1 MVPGQPGPNMRA
13 ATFQAQQAQ
22 QTKGQGAS
30 SIIMPIYTFGIVAFF
45 VFTIVKIVMKK
56 VNKEPKVKPLDSDP
70 VFVERVLKQSQPDNK
85 KKLVYTAIQGIIDA
99 TNDQLKEIE
108 EDCAANNEE
117 HFTNKAEMKKRE
129 DPNPEAEESAPV
141 TSDELMKLDEDEDKE
156 NEPTEHDREIE
167 KRLGHLK
174 EAMHIKSVENDENS
188 DFKSIF
194 LEGELPHDPQILVSA
209 TETENK
215 TERISN
221 YAKDVAD
228 DEAVILSGKM
238 TISLI
243 SLTNN
248 GDDDGNGDAED
259 HTYQRTNNVA

>member
-1 MVPGQPGPNMRA
+1 
-13 ATFQAQQAQ
+13 
-22 QTKGQGAS
+22 
-30 SIIMPIYTFGIVAFF
+30 
-45 VFTIVKIVMKK
+45 
-56 VNKEPKVKPLDSDP
+56 
-70 VFVERVLKQSQPDNK
+70 
-85 KKLVYTAIQGIIDA
+85 
-99 TNDQLKEIE
+99 
-108 EDCAANNEE
+108 
-117 HFTNKAEMKKRE
+117 MKKRD
-129 DPNPEAEESAPV
+129 DPTPEAEESAPV

-209 TETENK
+209 TETETK

>member
-1 MVPGQPGPNMRA
+1 
-13 ATFQAQQAQ
+13 
-22 QTKGQGAS
+22 
-30 SIIMPIYTFGIVAFF
+30 
-45 VFTIVKIVMKK
+45 
-56 VNKEPKVKPLDSDP
+56 
-70 VFVERVLKQSQPDNK
+70 
-85 KKLVYTAIQGIIDA
+85 
-99 TNDQLKEIE
+99 
-108 EDCAANNEE
+108 
-117 HFTNKAEMKKRE
+117 
-129 DPNPEAEESAPV
+129 
-141 TSDELMKLDEDEDKE
+141 MKLDEDEDKE
-156 NEPTEHDREIE
+156 NEPTEHDLEIE
-167 KRLGHLK
+167 KRLSHLK

-209 TETENK
+209 TETETK

-248 GDDDGNGDAED
+248 EDDRNGDAED
-259 HTYQRTNNVA
+259 HTYQSTNNVA

>member
-1 MVPGQPGPNMRA
+1 
-13 ATFQAQQAQ
+13 
-22 QTKGQGAS
+22 
-30 SIIMPIYTFGIVAFF
+30 
-45 VFTIVKIVMKK
+45 
-56 VNKEPKVKPLDSDP
+56 
-70 VFVERVLKQSQPDNK
+70 
-85 KKLVYTAIQGIIDA
+85 
-99 TNDQLKEIE
+99 
-108 EDCAANNEE
+108 
-117 HFTNKAEMKKRE
+117 MKKRE
-129 DPNPEAEESAPV
+129 DPTAEAEESSPV

-156 NEPTEHDREIE
+156 NEPTEHDLEIE

-209 TETENK
+209 TETETK
-215 TERISN
+215 TDRISN
-221 YAKDVAD
+221 YSKDVAD

-248 GDDDGNGDAED
+248 EDDRNGEADD
-259 HTYQRTNNVA
+259 HTYQSTNNVA